1 MNAELCITQSSMF
14 PKSAPITIPS
24 NEESTEYSLKK
35 NVFDPAKSSPPNSFN
50 NRLLKRLSL
59 NKFNEQHNYRV
70 NNF

>member
-1 MNAELCITQSSMF
+1 MNTVLHPTPRSTF
-14 PKSAPITIPS
+14 TTSAPILIPGKS
-24 NEESTEYSLKK
+24 SGSEYSLKK